1 MNKILLRGLFSA
13 CIGSMFAMN
22 IAAQTHARKIKV
34 TDQTTASAPMV
45 AKLKTDR
52 MNATVLN
59 SKELG
64 KGVKLQVCKDAKG
77 RMFKRIVGIPA
88 INKQMNVARR
98 AEASDNGSSFAE
110 SFEGFNGEST
120 WLPEGWTR
128 KSTEGLD
135 YINSWFIAAP
145 NSWTPSPAD
154 GDYFA
159 EIIYA
164 TTEQDEWLITPE
176 VSVPEN
182 GILSFYSYFEPV
194 YLFDTSNEYIDWDN
208 MTFIEKRVS
217 ATLQILVS
225 VDGGEWTLLKD
236 VIDDYKDMSL
246 MDLFYAEPMGMTK
259 MTLSLGKYNGKKIKV
274 AFRYV
279 GKDGDSMFIDN
290 VKVGLPELEASYA
303 NPVGTMFWGFDKEF
317 SLMPYSIMMEP
328 VYTPLTW
335 TNTTNNDAAA
345 YSWYYHDPEANE
357 QLTFAGNDLTMTYK
371 PDYTNEFTT
380 RNNLYY
386 LPTLTAS
393 AAGASD
399 GTYKAPY
406 DFFQAGGRPDFLF
419 DGEETVSTFGLATCD
434 FLNEGMTIMTVE
446 ADDPMEASI
455 PIFGHNE
462 KTTAWWT
469 DHFFQGDQEEGD
481 KAEVDGIINVF
492 MAPASPMAIQGL
504 WLNAKGQ
511 ISENTEFTAAIYPLS
526 DEGSPTEEP
535 IAMAKCQGKD
545 VLIQEGGMQNYL
557 TLPFRFESPVVVSDK
572 DFSFYI
578 VKVSGFNSDEVTYFA
593 PLQSALPN
601 PDYMCYGWLD
611 LSITWAG
618 KKSNSLI
625 PIANFESEFGE
636 CLNSFYINLDATYP
650 WLQGEGDKFEA
661 KAEGES
667 KEFALDSY
675 YDASELK
682 FEANTA
688 DGNLPSWLT
697 AKCEGRYGD
706 TKLTF
711 TVAPGTEACSCD
723 VTVSAPGVS
732 KTYQISRNATSGIEN
747 VETSATSNNVVGIY
761 NISGQRIS
769 DTNNSGS
776 IRIVK
781 YADGSTKKIA
791 K

>member
-1 MNKILLRGLFSA
+1 
-13 CIGSMFAMN
+13 MN

-45 AKLKTDR
+45 SKLKTSR
-52 MNATVLN
+52 MNATVM
-59 SKELG
+59 SSRQVG
-64 KGVKLQVCKDAKG
+64 KDIKMQVCKDSKG
-77 RMFKRIVGIPA
+77 RMFKHIIGAPA
-88 INKQMNVARR
+88 INNKVNALQR
-98 AEASDNGSSFAE
+98 AATSDNGSSFAE
-110 SFEGFNGEST
+110 SFEGFNGESS

-145 NSWTPSPAD
+145 NSGTPSPAD

-159 EIIYA
+159 EIIFA
-164 TTEQDEWLITPE
+164 STEQDEWLITPE

-194 YLFDTSNEYIDWDN
+194 YLFDMSNEYIDWDN
-208 MTFIEKRVS
+208 LVFIEKHIA

-236 VIDDYKDMSL
+236 VSDDYKDMSL
-246 MDLFYAEPMGMTK
+246 MDLFYAQPMGMTK

-279 GKDGDSMFIDN
+279 GKDGNSMFIDN
-290 VKVGLPELEASYA
+290 VKIGLPELEASYM
-303 NPVGTMFWGFDKEF
+303 NPDGTLFWGTDKAF
-317 SLMPYSIMMEP
+317 SIAPYSIMMEP

-335 TNTTNNDAAA
+335 MNTTYNEAAS
-345 YSWYYHDPEANE
+345 YSWLYHDPVSNDLVTVESE
-357 QLTFAGNDLTMTYK
+357 DLTMTYK

-399 GTYKAPY
+399 GSYKAPY
-406 DFFQAGGRPDFLF
+406 DFFQAGGRADMLF
-419 DGEETVSTFGLATCD
+419 DGDNELSSFGLMTCD
-434 FLNEGMTIMTVE
+434 FLTEGMTIMTVD
-446 ADDPMEASI
+446 ADDPMEASL

-462 KTTAWWT
+462 KTTEWWT
-469 DHFFQGDQEEGD
+469 NHYFQGQQDEGD
-481 KAEVDGIINVF
+481 KAEVRGIINF
-492 MAPASPMAIQGL
+492 FQAPTSPMVIDGL

-511 ISENTEFTAAIYPLS
+511 ISDNAEFKAEIFPLS
-526 DEGSPTEEP
+526 DEFVPAEEP
-535 IAMAKCQGKD
+535 LAAATCKGSD
-545 VLIQEGGMQNYL
+545 VIVIEGGVQAYL
-557 TLPFRFESPVVVSDK
+557 TIPFSFESPVVVSNK
-572 DFSFYI
+572 DFNYYI
-578 VKVSGFNSDEVTYFA
+578 VKVSGFNSDAVTYFA
-593 PLQSALPN
+593 PMQSMLPAPN
-601 PDYMCYGWLD
+601 LMCYGWLD
-611 LSITWAG
+611 VNIAYNGMERNT
-618 KKSNSLI
+618 LI
-625 PIANFESEFGE
+625 PIANFETELGE
-636 CLNSFYINLDATYP
+636 CYNSFFINLSGTYP
-650 WLQGEGDKFEA
+650 WLQGNEDKFEA

-667 KEFALDSY
+667 KEFILDSY
-675 YDASELK
+675 YDGSKLK

-688 DGNLPSWLT
+688 DGSLPSWLN
-697 AKCEGRYGD
+697 ASCVGRYGN